1 MINSISPSEAKKL
14 IENNSSLQLIDVR
27 EPWEH
32 NFARIDNSK
41 LIPLREF
48 YKNITNLKP
57 EDSFLIYC
65 HHGTRS
71 FYACAYMMQQ
81 GFKEVYNLEGGIDAW
96 SKEVDKSIPK
106 Y

>member
-1 MINSISPSEAKKL
+1 MIKSISPKDAKKL
-14 IENNSSLQLIDVR
+14 IEQNSSLKLIDVR

-32 NFARIDNSK
+32 NRAKLDNSQ
-41 LIPLREF
+41 LIPLKEF
-48 YKNITNLKP
+48 PNHLDKFEPK
-57 EDSFLIYC
+57 DSFLIYC

-96 SKEVDKSIPK
+96 SRNVDNSVPK